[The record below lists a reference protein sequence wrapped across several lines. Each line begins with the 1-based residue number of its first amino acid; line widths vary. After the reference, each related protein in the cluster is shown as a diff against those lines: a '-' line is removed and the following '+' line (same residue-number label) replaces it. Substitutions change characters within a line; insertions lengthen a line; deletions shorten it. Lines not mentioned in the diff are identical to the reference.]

1 MRTESISIY
10 SVSELP
16 EAAKAKV
23 LDKYRYEFSDW
34 CYQDT
39 KYDANECSHMSIK
52 EFDLGYSYIVC
63 NTIVCEF
70 NRSAEDT
77 AHAVIKNHG
86 ESCAS
91 YTIASDFLSALSSL
105 ESQPENYDSL
115 TAMDFLE
122 EQFLEDMGNYYLN
135 MLKSEY
141 ENCTSD
147 EYVTEML
154 EVNGYEFLENG
165 DRYSK

>member
-1 MRTESISIY
+1 MSAWS
-10 SVSELP
+10 
-16 EAAKAKV
+16 
-23 LDKYRYEFSDW
+23 W
-34 CYQDT
+34 CP
-39 KYDANECSHMSIK
+39 
-52 EFDLGYSYIVC
+52 
-63 NTIVCEF
+63 
-70 NRSAEDT
+70 
-77 AHAVIKNHG
+77 
-86 ESCAS
+86 S
-91 YTIASDFLSALSSL
+91 YTIASNFLSALSSL

-154 EVNGYEFLENG
+154 EANEYEFLENG
-165 DRYSK
+165 IRYRK

>member
-34 CYQDT
+34 YYQDT
-39 KYDANECSHMSIK
+39 KYDANECSHMSIE
-52 EFDLGYSYIVC
+52 EFNLDYSYIVC
-63 NTIVCEF
+63 EF
-70 NRSAEDT
+70 NTGAKDT
-77 AHAVIKNHG
+77 AHTVIKNHG

-91 YTIASDFLSALSSL
+91 YTIASNFLSALSSL
-105 ESQPENYDSL
+105 ESQPDDERTDAL
-115 TAMDFLE
+115 VAELE
-122 EQFLEDMGNYYLN
+122 EDFMEDMGNYYLN

-154 EVNGYEFLENG
+154 EANEYEFLENG
-165 DRYSK
+165 DRYKK

>member
-34 CYQDT
+34 YYQDT
-39 KYDANECSHMSIK
+39 KYDANECSHMNIE
-52 EFDLGYSYIVC
+52 EFNLDYSYIVC
-63 NTIVCEF
+63 EF
-70 NRSAEDT
+70 NTSAEDT
-77 AHAVIKNHG
+77 AHTVIKNHG

-91 YTIASDFLSALSSL
+91 YTIASNFLSALSSL

-154 EVNGYEFLENG
+154 EANEYEFLENG
-165 DRYSK
+165 NRYRK

>member
-34 CYQDT
+34 YYQDT
-39 KYDANECSHMSIK
+39 KYDANESSHMSIE
-52 EFDLGYSYIVC
+52 EFNLDYSYIVC
-63 NTIVCEF
+63 EF
-70 NRSAEDT
+70 NTGAKDT
-77 AHAVIKNHG
+77 AHTVIKNHG

-91 YTIASDFLSALSSL
+91 YTIASNFLSALSSL

-154 EVNGYEFLENG
+154 EANEYEFLENG
-165 DRYSK
+165 DRYRK